1 MKKWSVQVTFAI
13 QAETRHEAWGAAQ
26 ELCDKKL
33 RGLANV
39 IAVGLIELR
48 DPAEYI
54 AVNEPI
60 KAQR

>member
-1 MKKWSVQVTFAI
+1 MKKWSVTINFAI
-13 QAETRHEAWGAAQ
+13 QAETRHLAWEAAQ

-39 IAVGLIELR
+39 ISVGLIELR
-48 DPAEYI
+48 DPKEYI

-60 KAQR
+60 RARR